1 MRVEGCP
8 DISLPHRG
16 LNMSLRVS
24 ASTVEVKRARC
35 VRSSTNSLSGA
46 WRGSAGVEHVGWRG
60 GDEEAGGEAAFQA
73 A

>member
-1 MRVEGCP
+1 MQGERDGGERW
-8 DISLPHRG
+8 SRG
-16 LNMSLRVS
+16 GVPAGSDN
-24 ASTVEVKRARC
+24 
-35 VRSSTNSLSGA
+35 GA